1 VATSAAGTLRRI
13 AQPGA
18 SESRGLSAVALTDRE
33 TLSGNTRHMPVT
45 NSRYESAVALRT
57 GDRTSEAELIDRL
70 QRGDEAAFTWLVDT
84 YSPSLKRLALVF
96 VSVDAVAEEVV
107 QETWMAVL
115 TGVGRFEGRS
125 SLKTWLF
132 KILTNRAKT
141 RAGREKRTVGFS
153 ELEPEDGDG
162 PVVGP
167 ERFLP
172 PDDPNFAGHWSTP
185 PYPWSVTAEQAVLR
199 RETMDV
205 LRRGFENLPRSQRTV
220 VMLRDVEGWPAHEVC
235 AALELSEANQ
245 RVLLHRG
252 RSRLR
257 SILEKYF
264 AEDA

>member
-1 VATSAAGTLRRI
+1 
-13 AQPGA
+13 
-18 SESRGLSAVALTDRE
+18 
-33 TLSGNTRHMPVT
+33 MPVT
-45 NSRYESAVALRT
+45 SGRYESAVAVNT
-57 GDRTSEAELIDRL
+57 GDRTSEAELIGRL

-96 VSVDAVAEEVV
+96 VSVDAVADEVV
-107 QETWMAVL
+107 QETWLAVL

-132 KILTNRAKT
+132 KIVTNRAKT
-141 RAGREKRTVGFS
+141 RAAREKRTIQFS
-153 ELEPEDGDG
+153 ELRPEDGDG
-162 PVVGP
+162 PAVSA

-172 PDDPNFAGHWSTP
+172 PDDPSFPGHWSTP

-199 RETMDV
+199 RETMEV
-205 LRRGFENLPRSQRTV
+205 LRQGFENLPRSQRTV

-257 SILEKYF
+257 AILETYF
-264 AEDA
+264 AGDA

>member
-1 VATSAAGTLRRI
+1 VATSAARTLRRI
-13 AQPGA
+13 APAGA
-18 SESRGLSAVALTDRE
+18 RERSRLTTVALADRE
-33 TLSGNTRHMPVT
+33 TPAGIPCHVPVT
-45 NSRYESAVALRT
+45 KGRYELAVALRT

-70 QRGDEAAFTWLVDT
+70 QSGDEAAFTWLVDT
-84 YSPSLKRLALVF
+84 YSASLKRLALVF

-107 QETWMAVL
+107 QETWLAVL

-141 RAGREKRTVGFS
+141 RAAREKRTVRFS
-153 ELEPEDGDG
+153 ELEPEGGDG
-162 PVVGP
+162 PVLSP

-172 PDDPNFAGHWSTP
+172 HDDPSFPGHWSTP

-199 RETMDV
+199 RETMEV
-205 LRRGFENLPRSQRTV
+205 LRRGFESLPRSQRTV

-235 AALELSEANQ
+235 STLELSEANQ

-257 SILEKYF
+257 SILETYF